1 VNRGFLAG
9 EAGAE
14 PHDNV
19 ADLDPRTSGREMAA
33 SSEALALAQSGRI
46 PGSDRS
52 VQDLGVE
59 GINLAILAMEMGRWS
74 ESARLYRD
82 IAPRAARADQISS
95 FGRDARLSYFL
106 RAVLLQREGRH
117 GEAVEAFQRSLFSRA
132 VAP

>member
-1 VNRGFLAG
+1 ML
-9 EAGAE
+9 
-14 PHDNV
+14 
-19 ADLDPRTSGREMAA
+19 RTSIRERRAVKWPLRA
-33 SSEALALAQSGRI
+33 RRWPWQSGRI

-74 ESARLYRD
+74 ESARRYRD